1 VVKSRQVEILNKLNT
16 PDTLNIAPNIT
27 EAIETII
34 ETPRSLGN
42 KQISLKTPPQI
53 LTTQMPF
60 LDPALRA
67 WLEID
72 VVALRHNL
80 QQLQALLS
88 PSCELMA
95 VVKADAYGHGSEG
108 IAATILEQGVK
119 SLAVATI
126 SEGVELRQAG
136 IKAPILIL
144 GSIATLEA
152 AAAIVHYHLEPT
164 ISDTQQAQLFSQ
176 IVTNSEINN
185 GINSGANSG
194 LNSQQSFSAQTL
206 PVHINVDTGMSRLG
220 TSWLQARELIQ
231 QVQTLPGLE
240 IASIYSHLATADEL
254 DSTIRELQHD
264 RFQQVIK
271 SCQGLGLAPQVKFHL
286 ANSAGTLVDPA
297 LHYDRVR
304 IGLALYGLSP
314 APHLRSKASLQPV
327 MAVKARVTLVKP
339 LTVGTGVS
347 YGYSFIA
354 PKEMT
359 IAVVGIGYA
368 DGVPRLLSNQM
379 QVMIRGQ
386 LVPQIGKITMD
397 QLMIDVS
404 AIPDVQP
411 GEIVTL
417 IGEDGKEKITAE
429 DWAMAIDTISWEI
442 LCGFKSRL
450 PRLILGKTGA

>member
-1 VVKSRQVEILNKLNT
+1 MNLCWTNKPTVIVMDGVVTVVKSRPVENLNELNA
-16 PDTLNIAPNIT
+16 PDTLNIA
-27 EAIETII
+27 ETITG
-34 ETPRSLGN
+34 TPGALGN
-42 KQISLKTPPQI
+42 TQISPDALLPKI
-53 LTTQMPF
+53 LTIQKPF

-72 VVALRHNL
+72 TVALLHNL

-95 VVKADAYGHGSEG
+95 VVKADAYGHGARE
-108 IAATILEQGVK
+108 IVARLLEHGVK

-136 IKAPILIL
+136 ITAPILIL
-144 GSIATLEA
+144 GSIATPEA
-152 AAAIVHYHLEPT
+152 AQVILHYHLEPT
-164 ISDTQQAQLFSQ
+164 ISDLQQAQLFS
-176 IVTNSEINN
+176 EI
-185 GINSGANSG
+185 AT
-194 LNSQQSFSAQTL
+194 NSQQFLPAQTL

-220 TSWLQARELIQ
+220 TPWLQARELIQ

-240 IASIYSHLATADEL
+240 IVSIYSHLATADEL
-254 DSTIRELQHD
+254 DPTIRELQHD

-271 SCQGLGLAPQVKFHL
+271 SCQDLSLSPRVKFHL
-286 ANSAGTLVDPA
+286 ANSAGTLVDSA

-314 APHLRSKASLQPV
+314 APHLQLKASLQPV
-327 MAVKARVTLVKP
+327 MTVKARVTLVKP
-339 LTVGTGVS
+339 LTAGTGVS

-354 PKEMT
+354 PQDMS

-404 AIPDVQP
+404 AIPEVQP

-417 IGEDGKEKITAE
+417 IGEDGQEKITAE
-429 DWAMAIDTISWEI
+429 DWAKAIDTISWEI

-450 PRLILGKTGA
+450 PRLILGNKDG

>member
-1 VVKSRQVEILNKLNT
+1 MVKSRQVEIFNKLNA
-16 PDTLNIAPNIT
+16 PDTLDI
-27 EAIETII
+27 IETIT
-34 ETPRSLGN
+34 ENPGALDN
-42 KQISLKTPPQI
+42 KQISPDATPKI
-53 LTTQMPF
+53 LTTQMSF

-72 VVALRHNL
+72 TVALLYNL

-95 VVKADAYGHGSEG
+95 VVKADAYGHGAWG
-108 IAATILEQGVK
+108 IAATILEHGVK

-126 SEGVELRQAG
+126 GEGVELRQAG
-136 IKAPILIL
+136 LQAPILIL
-144 GSIATLEA
+144 GSIATPEA
-152 AAAIVHYHLEPT
+152 AASIVHHHLEPT
-164 ISDTQQAQLFSQ
+164 ISDMQQAQLFSE
-176 IVTNSEINN
+176 IVTNSRTNN
-185 GINSGANSG
+185 GINS
-194 LNSQQSFSAQTL
+194 QQFFPAETF
-206 PVHINVDTGMSRLG
+206 PIHINVDTGMSRLG
-220 TSWLQARELIQ
+220 TPWQQVREL
-231 QVQTLPGLE
+231 VQLVQSLPGLE

-254 DSTIRELQHD
+254 DPTIRELQHD
-264 RFQQVIK
+264 RFQQVIN
-271 SCQGLGLAPQVKFHL
+271 SCQDLGLSPRVKFHL

-314 APHLRSKASLQPV
+314 ASHLESVIALRPV
-327 MAVKARVTLVKP
+327 MAVKARVTLVKSIAA
-339 LTVGTGVS
+339 GTGVS
-347 YGYSFIA
+347 YGYSFLA
-354 PKEMT
+354 PKDMT
-359 IAVVGIGYA
+359 IAVIGIGYA

-379 QVMIRGQ
+379 QVIIRGQ

-404 AIPDVQP
+404 TIPDLQP

-429 DWAMAIDTISWEI
+429 DWAGSIDTISWEI

-450 PRLILGKTGA
+450 PRLILKSRHAN

>member
-1 VVKSRQVEILNKLNT
+1 MS
-16 PDTLNIAPNIT
+16 PDVF
-27 EAIETII
+27 
-34 ETPRSLGN
+34 
-42 KQISLKTPPQI
+42 PQI
-53 LTTQMPF
+53 PPTPIPV

-72 VVALRHNL
+72 SAALLHNL
-80 QQLQALLS
+80 QQLQGLLS
-88 PSCELMA
+88 PGCELMA
-95 VVKADAYGHGSEG
+95 VVKADAYGHGAWG
-108 IAATILEQGVK
+108 IAATILAQGVE

-144 GSIATLEA
+144 GSIATPEA
-152 AAAIVHYHLEPT
+152 AQVILHHHLEPT
-164 ISDTQQAQLFSQ
+164 LSSYSQAQLFSE
-176 IVTNSEINN
+176 IVTNTGTNTGINLEINQ
-185 GINSGANSG
+185 GT
-194 LNSQQSFSAQTL
+194 NSQQFCSRPTL

-220 TSWLQARELIQ
+220 APWLQARELVQ
-231 QVQTLPGLE
+231 QVQALPGLE

-254 DSTIRELQHD
+254 DPTVRELQHD
-264 RFQQVIK
+264 RFQQVIQ
-271 SCQGLGLAPQVKFHL
+271 SCQDLGLSPRVKFHL
-286 ANSAGTLVDPA
+286 ANSAGTLVDPE

-304 IGLALYGLSP
+304 IGLALYGLPP

-327 MAVKARVTLVKP
+327 MAVKARVTLVKS
-339 LTVGTGVS
+339 LTAGTGVS

-354 PKEMT
+354 PKDMA

-379 QVMIRGQ
+379 QVIIRGQ
-386 LVPQIGKITMD
+386 RVAQIGKVTMD

-417 IGEDGKEKITAE
+417 IGADGKEKITAE
-429 DWAMAIDTISWEI
+429 DWAEAIDTISWEI

-450 PRLILGKTGA
+450 PRLTLA